1 MGKVY
6 QISSISYRV
15 WWATVCGEMG
25 TKDGRRVLRAR
36 ASPPWAPHRPPGSFP
51 ALANGCAPRG
61 WWVPSLSKNKQS
73 QAQSALAQG
82 REEGCVCR
90 GRKKGGSV
98 ILLENKLHPLSIF
111 IEDPERSSTRPGVCG
126 LNGDVSLFLFFN
138 FCSLFSFLKSFIL
151 LFLFTFLVTKTKI
164 RNRKAVF
171 QADSPV
177 KGSRDLA
184 W

>member
-1 MGKVY
+1 MGREWEGAGVGKVY
-6 QISSISYRV
+6 QISSISYCV

-25 TKDGRRVLRAR
+25 TRTAIGFFSEHSLPRRGR
-36 ASPPWAPHRPPGSFP
+36 PHHSPGSFP
-51 ALANGCAPRG
+51 ALANWRAPRG

-82 REEGCVCR
+82 REEGCVCQ

-111 IEDPERSSTRPGVCG
+111 IKEDPERSSTRPGVCE

-138 FCSLFSFLKSFIL
+138 FCFCSLFSL
-151 LFLFTFLVTKTKI
+151 
-164 RNRKAVF
+164 
-171 QADSPV
+171 
-177 KGSRDLA
+177 
-184 W
+184 